1 MPYLIFIF
9 ILCLSSPVF
18 AYNQPEPIYESENPE
33 MASEYNNSGDFERE
47 RQLDSFIQKG
57 IQAHKRKDFDRAIN
71 LYTHAIR
78 LEPNSSELFF
88 DRGLAKS
95 EGGYREDAARDFTQ
109 AIRLNPSS
117 DAAYFNRGI
126 VESEMKMYGQALR
139 DFDKTISLV
148 PGDAKALYNRA
159 LTKYA
164 LNDIKG
170 ALADAQKS
178 RKFYTAL
185 RKRTEVIEITN
196 FINSIQYPQGQ
207 YDYSAQAQYEDR
219 PPEMPQMYYGRP
231 RFHRNYY

>member
-9 ILCLSSPVF
+9 TFGLISFPSF
-18 AYNQPEPIYESENPE
+18 DYERDNLENENPSI
-33 MASEYNNSGDFERE
+33 MTDEYINSPDIERE
-47 RQLDSFIQKG
+47 RYLNNLIQKG
-57 IQAHKRKDFDRAIN
+57 IQAHKRKDFNQAISF
-71 LYTHAIR
+71 YTQAIGR
-78 LEPNSSELFF
+78 EQNSSDLFF
-88 DRGLAKS
+88 NRGLAKS
-95 EGGYREDAARDFTQ
+95 EGGYPEEAARDFTQ
-109 AIRLNPSS
+109 AIKLNPDN

-126 VESEMKMYGQALR
+126 VESEMKAYGQALR

-185 RKRTEVIEITN
+185 RKRREVAEITS
-196 FINSIQYPQGQ
+196 FINSIQNPEIQ
-207 YDYSAQAQYEDR
+207 YQYEER
-219 PPEMPQMYYGRP
+219 PPEMYYPQP
-231 RFHRNYY
+231 RRLFGPQNY

>member
-9 ILCLSSPVF
+9 TFCLITLPSF
-18 AYNQPEPIYESENPE
+18 AYRTENFESESPTV
-33 MASEYNNSGDFERE
+33 MTDEYIDPADSERE
-47 RQLDSFIQKG
+47 RHLNNLIQRG
-57 IQAHKRKDFDRAIN
+57 IQAHKRKDFNQAIN
-71 LYTHAIR
+71 LYSQAII
-78 LEPNSSELFF
+78 LEPNSSDLFF

-95 EGGYREDAARDFTQ
+95 EGGYPEDAARDFTK
-109 AIRLNPSS
+109 AIKLNPDN

-126 VESEMKMYGQALR
+126 VEAEMKMHIEALR

-159 LTKYA
+159 LIKYA

-185 RKRTEVIEITN
+185 RKRTEIAEITN
-196 FINSIQYPQGQ
+196 FINSIQNPQTQ
-207 YDYSAQAQYEDR
+207 YQYEDR
-219 PPEMPQMYYGRP
+219 PTEMPEMYYPERRAFFGPQ
-231 RFHRNYY
+231 NY